1 MIITWIEIFGL
12 GLMALVTS
20 IAIWLGGP
28 VERRVAAVLAG
39 AWLLSILIDRDG
51 HAGIQWGIFAV
62 DVVFF
67 VYLLAETVSC
77 RRLWPAVAGGFQF
90 FVVMTHVAF
99 VLDIRIE
106 HWGFFSAY
114 YVWSYGIVAA
124 VLVGAVTAPEGRI
137 RRARRM
143 PG

>member
-20 IAIWLGGP
+20 LAIWLGGP

-39 AWLLSILIDRDG
+39 AWLLSMLVDRDG
-51 HAGIQWGIFAV
+51 HAGVQWGIFAI
-62 DVVFF
+62 DALFF
-67 VYLLAETVSC
+67 IYLLAETVSS
-77 RRLWPAVAGGFQF
+77 RRLWPAAASGFQM

-99 VLDIRIE
+99 IMDFRIE

-114 YVWSYGIVAA
+114 YVWSYATVAA
-124 VLVGAVTAPEGRI
+124 VLFGTLTAPEGRL
-137 RRARRM
+137 RRRRRK
-143 PG
+143 PE